1 MSCFGR
7 KQDWVGIKKPHD
19 AEILC
24 NGQETK
30 SPHHDHH
37 PHRRRRQRRRLSPA
51 VAVSARRSGDISES
65 TTASALS
72 SRGLSRVLP
81 GAESY
86 PGITSTTNSNNSN
99 NNVDDTRSS
108 ASREQNSASS
118 LESTRSASC
127 KELREFKYAELKSAT
142 SNFHPRN
149 VLGEGGFGFVYKG
162 VIMTQKLPPKS
173 SSSSSSSAA
182 DGSDNQKLEV
192 AIKMLNK
199 DSQQVLKNNKNKK
212 NLILC
217 MSCCFL

>member
-30 SPHHDHH
+30 SRHHDHH
-37 PHRRRRQRRRLSPA
+37 PHRRRRRRRRLSPA

-65 TTASALS
+65 TTASAS
-72 SRGLSRVLP
+72 SPRGSSRVLP
-81 GAESY
+81 GAESHA
-86 PGITSTTNSNNSN
+86 GITSTSSNNSN

-108 ASREQNSASS
+108 ASREQNTASS

-127 KELREFKYAELKSAT
+127 NELREFKYAELKSAT

-173 SSSSSSSAA
+173 SSGGGGGAA
-182 DGSDNQKLEV
+182 DGSDRQKLEV

-212 NLILC
+212 I
-217 MSCCFL
+217 